1 MTRKCLLARE
11 TKRKRLVEKYYK
23 QREFLKKRRKDKN
36 ISIDERIKSQFQ
48 LSKLP
53 RDSSKSRLT
62 RRCSLT
68 GRSRSVYRKF
78 GISRIMFRSMALNG
92 LLPGITK
99 SSW

>member
-1 MTRKCLLARE
+1 MTRKCLIARE
-11 TKRKRLVEKYYK
+11 NKRIRLVEKHKK
-23 QREFLKKRRKDKN
+23 QRKHLQDRCKDSK
-36 ISIDERIKSQFQ
+36 ISLEERIKTQFA

-53 RDSSKSRLT
+53 RDSSSCRLT
-62 RRCSLT
+62 RRCEIT

-78 GISRIMFRSMALNG
+78 GISRIMLREMALNG